1 MPILRWFSCS
11 QENKLFCRQKNKT
24 KPNNNFSPC
33 SIDAHYLDCLF
44 CLCLSCVQPNAD
56 KLLLFCFVFLHKKD
70 ILMIIRVS
78 QWFQLIYRYL
88 IGTWVSQ
95 VRFHCLFRGIT
106 RSSFENPTSKVLG
119 FFYLLCCHYCCSSYQ
134 TNKTLMNLIV
144 LNHESNSTLLK
155 KIKYFLMNGVSSQ
168 LLTHMYENLPLHL
181 QYLIF
186 FVISKQGVL
195 EITQERTYI
204 SNISEA
210 LLPVDALSNV

>member
-1 MPILRWFSCS
+1 MVYFFNPEETKKKQKKKTTNHLNWPKMPILRWFSCS

-33 SIDAHYLDCLF
+33 SNDAHYLDCLF

-88 IGTWVSQ
+88 IRTWVSQ

-106 RSSFENPTSKVLG
+106 RSSYENPSSKVLG
-119 FFYLLCCHYCCSSYQ
+119 FFHLFCCHYCCSYYH
-134 TNKTLMNLIV
+134 TWTL
-144 LNHESNSTLLK
+144 
-155 KIKYFLMNGVSSQ
+155 
-168 LLTHMYENLPLHL
+168 
-181 QYLIF
+181 
-186 FVISKQGVL
+186 
-195 EITQERTYI
+195 
-204 SNISEA
+204 
-210 LLPVDALSNV
+210 